1 MGLFEHLAAFDEG
14 DQSKRRKIVAVAH
27 KRVADNFGA
36 FLSNAKTQ
44 EELAARLA
52 LVESDIKETVQA
64 VVAEYNGDTF
74 DSTYA
79 AVIAGWEDLPRGEKG
94 QWGKNDS
101 TEIGDEGDGVSDIE
115 SELADAPSAVGQKA
129 ASDPTGEQLTCKEC
143 GGKTSGGH
151 CSNCDGPVEKTADAD
166 RDGGGAVV
174 RESLPKAD
182 ESGLD
187 GPSPKI
193 DKSKAGDE
201 KGHKHTPV
209 PDTEM
214 SGSPKPT
221 ETQSVTD
228 GRGDAEK
235 GTSDLKHE
243 SPELTSDTLKK
254 ETLPTGD
261 DWAGFADGGVSSGP
275 HTDTFSG
282 DSQADPVSS
291 DRGEGVISSND
302 PDKNPIADLWA
313 AENQVQAAIAAHER
327 ES

>member
-1 MGLFEHLAAFDEG
+1 MSGLFEHLAAFDEG
-14 DQSKRRKIVAVAH
+14 DQSKRRKIVAVAN

-52 LVESDIKETVQA
+52 LVEGDIKEAVQA

-79 AVIAGWEDLPRGEKG
+79 AVIAGWEDLPRSDTG

-115 SELADAPSAVGQKA
+115 GELADAPSAVGQKA
-129 ASDPTGEQLTCKEC
+129 ASDPTGEQLECKEC
-143 GGKTSGGH
+143 GKRTNGGH
-151 CSNCDGPVEKTADAD
+151 CPDCDGDFKTADAAW
-166 RDGGGAVV
+166 DGGGAVV

-182 ESGLD
+182 KSGLD

-209 PDTEM
+209 PDTET

-243 SPELTSDTLKK
+243 SPELTSEVLKK

-261 DWAGFADGGVSSGP
+261 DWAGFADGGISSGP

-282 DSQADPVSS
+282 DSQANPVSS
-291 DRGEGVISSND
+291 DKGEGVLSSVD
-302 PDKNPIADLWA
+302 PDKNPIAELWA
-313 AENQVQAAIAAHER
+313 SENQVQAAIRQFE
-327 ES
+327 E